1 MNLEFRERFSK
12 NSQISNF
19 MIIRPVGAQLL
30 HADTQMDRHD
40 EDNRRLSLFYESASK
55 TKQKKLYNRVANWL
69 DNKGS

>member
-1 MNLEFRERFSK
+1 
-12 NSQISNF
+12 